1 MGAKWHYGYFCAL
14 MLRSSLCM
22 RPTRA
27 LDHLNAHHPGPTTSD
42 TPNNTNGS
50 ARPNFSSSTTPRP
63 PSPIYPCEIILS
75 NYQTARTL
83 PFRRVSWH
91 SDQWERLFVRGNSY
105 LSRLGRLR
113 DLHIFKTNTQHL
125 TPRVVDTSTK
135 ISKVASPPRIVQ
147 DIPFTTR
154 GSSFHYTFGCLFK
167 FDGLGEFF
175 SQKLKLLGGECS
187 RSSAE
192 KITDL

>member
-1 MGAKWHYGYFCAL
+1 
-14 MLRSSLCM
+14 M
-22 RPTRA
+22 RPTKA

-125 TPRVVDTSTK
+125 TPRSSIRAPKSLKSHPPHALSRISRLPLAVRLST
-135 ISKVASPPRIVQ
+135 IPLDASSNS
-147 DIPFTTR
+147 T
-154 GSSFHYTFGCLFK
+154 
-167 FDGLGEFF
+167 
-175 SQKLKLLGGECS
+175 
-187 RSSAE
+187 A
-192 KITDL
+192 